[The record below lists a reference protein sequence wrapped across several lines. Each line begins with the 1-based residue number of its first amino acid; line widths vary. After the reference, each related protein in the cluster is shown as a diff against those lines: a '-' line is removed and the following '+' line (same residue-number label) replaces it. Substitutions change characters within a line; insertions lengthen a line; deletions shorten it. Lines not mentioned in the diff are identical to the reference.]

1 MTTSRRSFLKR
12 FGAVAGGTA
21 LMPIAK
27 AGAMKGTSTKL
38 IPLSRDSSW
47 AEVQNQ
53 FMLDPEIIY
62 MNIGTEGS
70 LPRPV
75 YDAYITS
82 LKQFTASPTD
92 AAFLNEDL
100 NYFQETNREKV
111 AKFMGAKKDEIVITG
126 NTAMGINVVL
136 FGLDYKN
143 GDEIISTHHDH
154 VAELSPSKILAKRRD
169 IKFTQIAIPSPPSDK
184 KEIVSAFR
192 KAIHQSQN
200 KPKVLLICHINFT
213 TGLRMPVKELCQL
226 AKENNM
232 ISVID
237 GAHGLGMLDLDMKE
251 LGCDYYS
258 TAGHKWLNCLPG
270 TGVLYMKGGS
280 DNPRG
285 MWPVLTEVYDIRDEN
300 DELLDL
306 ATQLQVRGQND
317 TPAFVAMVAAMD
329 LQSDI
334 GKKRIEERV
343 LDLNDY
349 LKKRIVETWGEKSLF
364 TPPPGIK
371 NQDLSSGMASFNP
384 NTKRKYEKEYV
395 EKIWEKVYGEHKIWI
410 RWVNFLD
417 KPSDIKRDRMTYALR
432 VSTHIFND
440 ETHIDKMLK
449 TVETVAN
456 QI

>member
-12 FGAVAGGTA
+12 FGALTGGTA

-27 AGAMKGTSTKL
+27 AGTMKEASTKL
-38 IPLSRDSSW
+38 VPLSRDSSW

-100 NYFQETNREKV
+100 NYYQETNREKV
-111 AKFMGAKKDEIVITG
+111 AKFMGAEKDEIVITG
-126 NTAMGINVVL
+126 NTTMGVNVVL

-184 KEIVSAFR
+184 KEIISAFR
-192 KAIHQSQN
+192 KAIRQSQN
-200 KPKVLLICHINFT
+200 KPKVMLICHINFT

-232 ISVID
+232 ISVVD
-237 GAHGLGMLDLDMKE
+237 GAHGLGMLDLNMKE

-432 VSTHIFND
+432 DSTHIFND

>member
-21 LMPIAK
+21 LMPITK

-53 FMLDPEIIY
+53 FTLDPEIIY

-192 KAIHQSQN
+192 KAIRQSQN

>member
-192 KAIHQSQN
+192 KAIRQSQN

-395 EKIWEKVYGEHKIWI
+395 EKIWEKVYGEHTIWI

>member
-21 LMPIAK
+21 LIPVAK
-27 AGAMKGTSTKL
+27 AGTMKGTSTKPV
-38 IPLSRDSSW
+38 PLSRDSSW

-70 LPRPV
+70 LPQPV
-75 YDAYITS
+75 YDAYIAS

-100 NYFQETNREKV
+100 NYYQETNREKV
-111 AKFMGAKKDEIVITG
+111 AKFMGAEKDEIVITG
-126 NTAMGINVVL
+126 NTTMGVNVVL
-136 FGLDYKN
+136 FGLDYKS

-154 VAELSPSKILAKRRD
+154 VAELSPSKILAKRQD
-169 IKFTQIAIPSPPSDK
+169 VKFTQIAIPSPPSDK
-184 KEIVSAFR
+184 KEITSAFR
-192 KAIHQSQN
+192 KAIRQSQN
-200 KPKVLLICHINFT
+200 KPKVMLICHINFT

-232 ISVID
+232 ISVVD

-417 KPSDIKRDRMTYALR
+417 KPSDIKRDRMTYAFR

-440 ETHIDKMLK
+440 EAQIDKMLK

>member
-21 LMPIAK
+21 LIPVAK
-27 AGAMKGTSTKL
+27 AGTMKGTSTKPV
-38 IPLSRDSSW
+38 PLSRDSSW
-47 AEVQNQ
+47 AEVQKQ

-75 YDAYITS
+75 YDAYIAS

-192 KAIHQSQN
+192 KAIRQSQN

-270 TGVLYMKGGS
+270 TGVL
-280 DNPRG
+280 
-285 MWPVLTEVYDIRDEN
+285 
-300 DELLDL
+300 
-306 ATQLQVRGQND
+306 
-317 TPAFVAMVAAMD
+317 
-329 LQSDI
+329 
-334 GKKRIEERV
+334 
-343 LDLNDY
+343 
-349 LKKRIVETWGEKSLF
+349 
-364 TPPPGIK
+364 
-371 NQDLSSGMASFNP
+371 
-384 NTKRKYEKEYV
+384 
-395 EKIWEKVYGEHKIWI
+395 
-410 RWVNFLD
+410 
-417 KPSDIKRDRMTYALR
+417 
-432 VSTHIFND
+432 
-440 ETHIDKMLK
+440 
-449 TVETVAN
+449 
-456 QI
+456 

>member
-192 KAIHQSQN
+192 KAIRQSQN

-285 MWPVLTEVYDIRDEN
+285 MWPILTEVYDIRDEH

>member
-192 KAIHQSQN
+192 KAIRQSQN

-364 TPPPGIK
+364 TPLPSIK
-371 NQDLSSGMASFNP
+371 NRDLSSGIASFNP

>member
-1 MTTSRRSFLKR
+1 
-12 FGAVAGGTA
+12 
-21 LMPIAK
+21 
-27 AGAMKGTSTKL
+27 
-38 IPLSRDSSW
+38 
-47 AEVQNQ
+47 
-53 FMLDPEIIY
+53 

-75 YDAYITS
+75 YDAYITA

-192 KAIHQSQN
+192 KAIRQSQN

-226 AKENNM
+226 AKEQNM
-232 ISVID
+232 ISVVD

-258 TAGHKWLNCLPG
+258 TAGHKWLNLS
-270 TGVLYMKGGS
+270 LIHIS
-280 DNPRG
+280 EPR
-285 MWPVLTEVYDIRDEN
+285 D
-300 DELLDL
+300 
-306 ATQLQVRGQND
+306 
-317 TPAFVAMVAAMD
+317 
-329 LQSDI
+329 
-334 GKKRIEERV
+334 
-343 LDLNDY
+343 
-349 LKKRIVETWGEKSLF
+349 
-364 TPPPGIK
+364 
-371 NQDLSSGMASFNP
+371 
-384 NTKRKYEKEYV
+384 
-395 EKIWEKVYGEHKIWI
+395 
-410 RWVNFLD
+410 
-417 KPSDIKRDRMTYALR
+417 
-432 VSTHIFND
+432 
-440 ETHIDKMLK
+440 
-449 TVETVAN
+449 
-456 QI
+456 

>member
-192 KAIHQSQN
+192 KAISQSQN